1 MLPAGLDMR
10 PLLNGTFGQP
20 QFVYGVIACRIMVNV
35 ADQSGLLF
43 LCVVF
48 CVVFMVFFVV
58 CTEIPLPI
66 IFKSQAQFA
75 FPINILLVAL
85 CYQKFRLSSACQFCS
100 SDIYAAWL
108 LFFAEYALYLSF
120 AVAAVIFLFSN
131 YC

>member
-1 MLPAGLDMR
+1 MR

-20 QFVYGVIACRIMVNV
+20 QFVYGVIAGRIMANV
-35 ADQSGLLF
+35 ADESGLLF

-58 CTEIPLPI
+58 GTKIPLPI
-66 IFKSQAQFA
+66 IFKSQVQFT

-85 CYQKFRLSSACQFCS
+85 CYQLVPIFSGRLRLLSAYQFCS
-100 SDIYAAWL
+100 SGIYAAWL
-108 LFFAEYALYLSF
+108 LFFAADVLYLNL